1 MFGVW
6 NVSSVDG
13 KVEDDGEGVGQAGR
27 RKCVPGQ
34 GLSRDLTSEIVDRSM
49 RELSGGVIDVVFV

>member
-1 MFGVW
+1 M
-6 NVSSVDG
+6 SSVDG

-49 RELSGGVIDVVFV
+49 RELSGSVIDVVFV